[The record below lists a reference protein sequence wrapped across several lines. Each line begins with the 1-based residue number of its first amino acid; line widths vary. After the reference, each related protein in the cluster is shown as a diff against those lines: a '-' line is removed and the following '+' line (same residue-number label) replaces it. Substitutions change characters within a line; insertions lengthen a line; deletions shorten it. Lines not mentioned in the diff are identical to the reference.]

1 MKHTINFKNKYNT
14 KNRIKIKEGFGK
26 RKRRRGGLFG
36 VRWKRIPVIRD
47 VAKVV
52 TRITDYV
59 ISPVL
64 DSMGANTCDNACQ
77 ARKKYDEA
85 NEKLK
90 KKMKDVENKLN
101 NKSNDGRLRD
111 FTKKIEFFEIY
122 FKNKFSENNY
132 IVENAEFN
140 TNKENFYQSDSNF
153 EIEKNFLD
161 YKTATGGVN
170 LIDINSNENFKDIR
184 DTYNKFKRY
193 KNNEENVE
201 KVKGEGKNYWM
212 SDGPKKLV
220 NTFISKY
227 EKLAARF
234 DTNIFK
240 KYDKFK
246 KVLDELLKKLEKVK
260 QERIAF
266 QSEVTNFNNE
276 KLTDS
281 LVETPTLKEI
291 NDMFDKFFLLF
302 PSLKK
307 MTPTDKEIRKG
318 KTSGKGK
325 LCTIV
330 DFKNENDI
338 WIIIDGILY
347 KNNKKKSF
355 FEILNKNSCSNILNG
370 NDYCQGARVKFNI
383 DGTEKI
389 VRIDNIN
396 DDNSID
402 ISYDGKSVKNYRF
415 SGTDYDVAFR
425 QEVGKDGYNNF
436 EIEGNCSL
444 DNFNNAEC
452 SGHKAK
458 IQWTDESIFKDL
470 DKEFNRDR
478 RKRKRRKKRRKEKFD
493 NTNIIEGFSKK
504 CSQKCTSGPAGRNC
518 REKCKNKTRK
528 KERAKDAGMSLR
540 EYRNVRGASRDSQG
554 GLEYLSDEMKKLY
567 LTKEYKLVLVDLENK
582 IKSVNRITNYFK
594 DMVRPGL
601 LEDVLDVREPKE
613 LIEKTRE
620 INDHINKNVLP
631 EFMRLTEKSII
642 NLSKSTNLLYN
653 LVDDQYIDV
662 INNIMPLKAENEQ
675 LKMTIFNS
683 IKNLKRVIKKSGKH
697 FKNKEANQM
706 ISNLGSTLSI
716 LKDSG
721 VLRDDIIYINEN
733 VIKKI
738 SYKKRHRIVN
748 RYPED
753 EYPEEYPGEEY
764 SNYFLKEIVDNK
776 KEVTYGSDVAFKS
789 YSEIQNMFN
798 NTDFND
804 VIKTQK
810 SIYDVYKVL
819 NTIYQKDT
827 PKKKMQVGLL
837 SRLSDTIESNNNE
850 LKCVVPKCGY
860 LNERQN
866 DIKKVLSDAKKIEKN
881 VKIKGNKYDEQI
893 KKLKKILFNKEYYLA
908 ITIIFILFLILL
920 IFIIRRKIA
929 FIDTESFLLKA

>member
-14 KNRIKIKEGFGK
+14 KNRIKIKEGFGFK
-26 RKRRRGGLFG
+26 RWIRGVRRRAIRDFRRIDRDFTRFGNRIDRGFTRFGDALKTVVGECKKPCQDRKR
-36 VRWKRIPVIRD
+36 
-47 VAKVV
+47 
-52 TRITDYV
+52 
-59 ISPVL
+59 
-64 DSMGANTCDNACQ
+64 
-77 ARKKYDEA
+77 YDEA
-85 NEKLK
+85 LGKLK
-90 KKMKDVENKLN
+90 NKLN
-101 NKSNDGRLRD
+101 ELDNKGNNQSNDGRFRD
-111 FTKKIEFFEIY
+111 FTKKIMFFEIY
-122 FKNKFSENNY
+122 FKNNFSDNNF
-132 IVENAEFN
+132 IVENATLN
-140 TNKENFYQSDSNF
+140 TDKENFYQSDSNF

-161 YKTATGGVN
+161 YESATGGVN
-170 LIDINSNENFKDIR
+170 LIDIDTNENFRELKNVYDFFMGRKDENSKVGGEKR
-184 DTYNKFKRY
+184 DYWDEGGAN
-193 KNNEENVE
+193 
-201 KVKGEGKNYWM
+201 KVKDRY
-212 SDGPKKLV
+212 
-220 NTFISKY
+220 IQRY
-227 EKLAARF
+227 ERLKDRF
-234 DTNIFK
+234 DPNIFK
-240 KYDKFK
+240 KYDEFK
-246 KVLDELLKKLEKVK
+246 KVLKKLLEELEKVK

-291 NDMFDKFFLLF
+291 NDIFYKFFTLF
-302 PSLKK
+302 PSLKE
-307 MTPTDKEIRKG
+307 MSPTDKEIKKG

-330 DFKNENDI
+330 DFKSENDI
-338 WIIIDGILY
+338 WITIDGILY

-425 QEVGKDGYNNF
+425 QKVGKDGYNNF

-452 SGHKAK
+452 SGHKAR

-478 RKRKRRKKRRKEKFD
+478 RKRKRRKKRKENFD
-493 NTNIIEGFSKK
+493 NTNKIENFVN
-504 CSQKCTSGPAGRNC
+504 CNQKYRGNR
-518 REKCKNKTRK
+518 RRIKQCKDR
-528 KERAKDAGMSLR
+528 KERAKDSGMSLR
-540 EYRNVRGASRDSQG
+540 EYRNVRGALRDSQG

-594 DMVRPGL
+594 DLIRPGL
-601 LEDVLDVREPKE
+601 LEDVLDVKEPKE
-613 LIEKTRE
+613 LIEQTRK
-620 INDHINKNVLP
+620 INDHINKDILP

-753 EYPEEYPGEEY
+753 EYPEEEYPEEEYPGEEY
-764 SNYFLKEIVDNK
+764 SNYFLKEIVDYK
-776 KEVTYGSDVAFKS
+776 KEVTYGSDLAFKS
-789 YSEIQNMFN
+789 YSEIQDTLNDI
-798 NTDFND
+798 DFND

-837 SRLSDTIESNNNE
+837 SRLSDTIDSNTNE

-866 DIKKVLSDAKKIEKN
+866 HIKKVLSDAKKIEKN
-881 VKIKGNKYDEQI
+881 VKNKNDNYDEQI
-893 KKLKKILFNKEYYLA
+893 KKLKKILANKEYYLA
-908 ITIIFILFLILL
+908 ITIIFILFLLLL

-929 FIDTESFLLKA
+929 FVDTESFLLKA

>member
-1 MKHTINFKNKYNT
+1 M
-14 KNRIKIKEGFGK
+14 
-26 RKRRRGGLFG
+26 
-36 VRWKRIPVIRD
+36 
-47 VAKVV
+47 
-52 TRITDYV
+52 
-59 ISPVL
+59 
-64 DSMGANTCDNACQ
+64 
-77 ARKKYDEA
+77 
-85 NEKLK
+85 
-90 KKMKDVENKLN
+90 
-101 NKSNDGRLRD
+101 
-111 FTKKIEFFEIY
+111 FFEIY
-122 FKNKFSENNY
+122 FKNNFSDNNF
-132 IVENAEFN
+132 IVENATFN
-140 TNKENFYQSDSNF
+140 TDKENFYQSDSNF

-161 YKTATGGVN
+161 YESATGGVN
-170 LIDINSNENFKDIR
+170 LIDIDTNENFRELKNVYDFFMGRKDENSKVGGEKR
-184 DTYNKFKRY
+184 DYWDRDGAK
-193 KNNEENVE
+193 
-201 KVKGEGKNYWM
+201 KVKDRY
-212 SDGPKKLV
+212 
-220 NTFISKY
+220 IQRY
-227 EKLAARF
+227 ERLADRF
-234 DTNIFK
+234 DTGIFK
-240 KYDKFK
+240 KYEEFK
-246 KVLDELLKKLEKVK
+246 KVLDELIVELEKVK

-281 LVETPTLKEI
+281 LVETPTLEEI
-291 NDMFDKFFLLF
+291 NDMFDKFFTLF
-302 PSLKK
+302 PSLKE
-307 MTPTDKEIRKG
+307 MSPSIDEIKKG

-330 DFKNENDI
+330 DIKNENDI
-338 WIIIDGILY
+338 WIIIDGTLY
-347 KNNKKKSF
+347 KNNKKESF

-425 QEVGKDGYNNF
+425 QKVGKDGYNNF

-452 SGHKAK
+452 SGHKAR

-478 RKRKRRKKRRKEKFD
+478 RKRKRRKKRKKKKENFD
-493 NTNIIEGFSKK
+493 NTNKIENFVN
-504 CSQKCTSGPAGRNC
+504 CNQKYRGDR
-518 REKCKNKTRK
+518 RRIKQCKDR

-594 DMVRPGL
+594 DLIKPGL
-601 LEDVLDVREPKE
+601 LEDVLDVKEPKE
-613 LIEKTRE
+613 LIEQTRK

-753 EYPEEYPGEEY
+753 KYPEEEYPEEEYPEEYPGEEY
-764 SNYFLKEIVDNK
+764 SKYFLKEIVDYK
-776 KEVTYGSDVAFKS
+776 KEVTYGSDLAFKS
-789 YSEIQNMFN
+789 YSEIQDTLN

-837 SRLSDTIESNNNE
+837 SRLSDTIDSNTHE

-866 DIKKVLSDAKKIEKN
+866 HIKKVLSDAKKIEKN
-881 VKIKGNKYDEQI
+881 VKIKSDKYDEQI

-908 ITIIFILFLILL
+908 ITIIFILFLLLL

-929 FIDTESFLLKA
+929 FVDTESFLLKA